1 MVGTNV
7 PVSSQ
12 RPQGVSLNG
21 HQFIRVK
28 DAAKVLSVSLTQCRI
43 LADAGELGP
52 VRRSLGKHRY
62 LSQRH
67 VRNYAFNGDAYCD
80 DEVQRKGDVVPL
92 ALVCRV
98 SSRGQA
104 VKSSVNASKS
114 SLDHQIE
121 RVEGYAN
128 ERWGQEALENATRY
142 YRVGSGLNHQ
152 HETLVQLV
160 RDILAGKFRGGY
172 CVAQDDLRV
181 MRFGTAMFEEIC
193 RHGECEIAYTHPEEM
208 KDTETDLTHS
218 ILGIITFFTA
228 KASGLRA
235 KRILKINLDEQSLSY
250 ALDLHRRGYSFR
262 HIGRIFQEEDRRDEK
277 GRLYKANI
285 IRKCIQENLEVLE
298 ATLGDEH
305 RSSFE
310 EFAKQK
316 IRRTGSRTKLP
327 LKKLMSQYRRWC
339 AQNGTAPM
347 TPNKISEVIRT
358 ELGWKEGFDSTK
370 CRIFFGL
377 KIC

>member
-12 RPQGVSLNG
+12 RSQGVSLNG

-28 DAAKVLSVSLTQCRI
+28 DAAQFLSISPTQCRI

-62 LSQRH
+62 LSARH
-67 VRNYAFNGDAYCD
+67 VRNYAFNGDAHCD
-80 DEVQRKGDVVPL
+80 DEFGQGNSQGRLIAKI
-92 ALVCRV
+92 RV
-98 SSRGQA
+98 SSRSQSRTVG
-104 VKSSVNASKS
+104 SSDKS
-114 SLDHQIE
+114 SLDHQRE
-121 RVEGYAN
+121 RVTEYCMEKYGRQPD
-128 ERWGQEALENATRY
+128 EIIES
-142 YRVGSGLNHQ
+142 VGSGLNFDRPEFLSLIERITSEELRGATLVCTDFTRVCRFGIRMVEHLCSLGGVAIEYTMDEREAKNEN
-152 HETLVQLV
+152 ETLVD
-160 RDILAGKFRGGY
+160 DILSI
-172 CVAQDDLRV
+172 
-181 MRFGTAMFEEIC
+181 M
-193 RHGECEIAYTHPEEM
+193 TH
-208 KDTETDLTHS
+208 
-218 ILGIITFFTA
+218 FTA
-228 KASGLRA
+228 KVSGNKARKA
-235 KRILKINLDEQSLSY
+235 LKINLDEESLKH
-250 ALDLHRRGYSFR
+250 AFDLHRRGHSFR
-262 HIGRIFQEEDRRDEK
+262 QIGRIFQEEDRRDEK

-305 RSSFE
+305 SSSFE

-339 AQNGTAPM
+339 AQNRTAPM